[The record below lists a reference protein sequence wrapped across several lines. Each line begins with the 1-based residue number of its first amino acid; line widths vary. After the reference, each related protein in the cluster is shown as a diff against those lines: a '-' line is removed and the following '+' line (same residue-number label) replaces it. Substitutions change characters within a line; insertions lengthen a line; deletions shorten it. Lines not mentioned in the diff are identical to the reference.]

1 MKASFGTAAL
11 VVAGTVV
18 VAAIVTGVLMVG
30 TPTEGRLQR
39 LDARRIEDLRGI
51 MQATDSI
58 WARSQRLPASLQ
70 ELADD
75 PRLDVQ
81 TVDPGSGEPY
91 EYTVV
96 GEDSYELCAT
106 FDRQSPDRAPRSS
119 SEFWRHGP
127 GRHCF
132 ALSVGRAGSE
142 GGA

>member
-1 MKASFGTAAL
+1 MKASFGTTAL
-11 VVAGTVV
+11 VVAGIVV
-18 VAAIVTGVLMVG
+18 FAAIVTGIIMVG
-30 TPTEGRLQR
+30 TPTEGRLER
-39 LDARRIEDLRGI
+39 LDARRVQDLKGI
-51 MQATDSI
+51 MQATDSV

-75 PRLDVQ
+75 PRLNVQ
-81 TVDPGSGEPY
+81 IIDPGSGEQY

-106 FDRQSPDRAPRSS
+106 FDRESPERAPRPS

-132 ALSVGRAGSE
+132 ALSAIKAGSE
-142 GGA
+142 GGT